1 MLTAAF
7 PTPALFGAAITAPLA
22 AAAATARPKLDRVNS
37 GASAESCFLLPPR
50 RHHGRNSLASG
61 FSAPASSLLAAVT
74 TLTCAMGRS
83 SAPSSVWCW
92 CCGGRRARGLCVCVR
107 AEDDVTAISCSRHE
121 IEMESGRASNATPT
135 P

>member
-83 SAPSSVWCW
+83 SAPSSVVLVLW
-92 CCGGRRARGLCVCVR
+92 RPPRAGTLRL
-107 AEDDVTAISCSRHE
+107 
-121 IEMESGRASNATPT
+121 RAS
-135 P
+135 